1 MNAETTL
8 KSIQKIELTELDSES
23 GQPGALVGGKLDI
36 IKNLKVRINV
46 TAGSCEMTVKD
57 ILGLRENTVL
67 TLDKQ
72 TDDPVDIWVDGA
84 LIARGSLVAVGDNFG
99 VRITE
104 ILVR

>member
-1 MNAETTL
+1 MNAETAL
-8 KSIQKIELTELDSES
+8 KPIQQIELNELDSNT
-23 GQPGALVGGKLDI
+23 GQIGALVGGKLDI

-46 TAGSCEMTVKD
+46 TAGSCELTVKD
-57 ILGLRENTVL
+57 VLELRENAVL
-67 TLDKQ
+67 TLDKP

-84 LIARGSLVAVGDNFG
+84 LIARGSLVAVGDSFG